1 MKNQLK
7 IAVML
12 VLSVLLV
19 GCDNTPPSQ
28 QLIEF
33 SVKLYNWMFAFG
45 WLAFLVGMVK
55 MYWRPQTG
63 FMIICASVIFLMAAY
78 IVFAFYCV
86 IIFDP
91 RFTIKLV
98 IPFFN

>member
-7 IAVML
+7 IAVVL
-12 VLSVLLV
+12 VLSILLV

-33 SVKLYNWMFAFG
+33 IAKFYNWMFAFG
-45 WLAFLVGMVK
+45 WLAFLVGIVK
-55 MYWRPQTG
+55 MYWRPQKG
-63 FMIICASVIFLMAAY
+63 FMLVGASVIFLIAAY
-78 IVFAFYCV
+78 MAFYLF

-98 IPFFN
+98 IPFLN

>member
-7 IAVML
+7 ITVVL

-19 GCDNTPPSQ
+19 GCDNSPPSQ

-33 SVKLYNWMFAFG
+33 FAKMYNWMFAGG
-45 WLAFLVGMVK
+45 WLLFLVGIVK
-55 MYWRPQTG
+55 MYWRPQQG
-63 FMIICASVIFLMAAY
+63 FMLVGASVMYLIAAY
-78 IVFAFYCV
+78 MAFYCF

-91 RFTIKLV
+91 RFTIELV